1 MSDEEDIEEE
11 NEDEEEEEDGE
22 EEEGE
27 EEEGEEGEEDGE
39 DEAKQKEIKEK
50 SIQEDIAKIRDIFQ
64 YIDRC
69 SVRMVQRLQMEDT
82 IKNLQGHQQLH
93 QQYGGA
99 PNGGAGVQP
108 VAWSNYENL
117 NDAERAE
124 LLERALLVLAGDDF
138 R

>member
-11 NEDEEEEEDGE
+11 NEDEEEEE
-22 EEEGE
+22 EGE
-27 EEEGEEGEEDGE
+27 EEEGEEDEGEEEEEDGE

-82 IKNLQGHQQLH
+82 IKNLQGHQQLR
-93 QQYGGA
+93 QQFGGA
-99 PNGGAGVQP
+99 PNEAAQP